1 MTWVTWGNRKKEASK
16 AFPFPNGGRLG
27 TAGFNHSKQVETL
40 TPEADINYRK
50 PVHGKAKMINPTE

>member
-1 MTWVTWGNRKKEASK
+1 MTWVTGVTARKKRTK
-16 AFPFPNGGRLG
+16 TFPFPNGGRLG
-27 TAGFNHSKQVETL
+27 TAGFNQSKQVETL